1 MHVATLQLIR
11 NAALCCMLYA
21 VALPAFAADASG
33 DWLLVPAKVWV
44 GDDGPAQDGW
54 AVLVHD
60 DHIVAVGP
68 ANSLQVP
75 ANAQRVELP
84 GTTLLPGLMDI
95 HSHVF
100 LHPYNETLWNDQ
112 VLKEP
117 EDYRTLEAA
126 EHAHATLMAGFTT
139 LRDLGT
145 EGAGYGD
152 VSIKRAIDEGLIPG
166 PRMFVATRAIV
177 ATDAYGP
184 GPKGFRPDLDLPQG
198 AEAVSGVDNIMRAVR
213 EQIGHG
219 ADWVKLYADYR
230 WTVDADARPT
240 FTLEELKAAV
250 EVAHNAGRPVAVH
263 SSTDAGMR
271 LAIAAGVDTIEHGYG
286 GSAETFRLM
295 KERGIAYLPTLTAA
309 EAYSG
314 YFEHYEPGKTPPT
327 ARMQQAADAFHNAL
341 KAGVTIGCG
350 SDVGV
355 FAHGTNWREVEW
367 MAKLGMTPSQALQA
381 ATSVD
386 ARILGKQKE
395 LGRIAPGFD
404 ADLIAVPGD
413 PLADLHAIEHVAFV
427 MKAGH
432 IYKQPAH
439 TGSDH
444 P

>member
-1 MHVATLQLIR
+1 MHILPNSIR
-11 NAALCCMLYA
+11 SLACCCALLL
-21 VALPAFAADASG
+21 ALPAFAADPVPSHDTLLLPTRVWTG
-33 DWLLVPAKVWV
+33 D
-44 GDDGPAQDGW
+44 GDAAHDGW

-60 DHIVAVGP
+60 GNIATVGP
-68 ANSLQVP
+68 AGAMQIP
-75 ANAQRVELP
+75 ADTQRIELP
-84 GTTLLPGLMDI
+84 GTTLMPGLMDI

-112 VLKEP
+112 VLKES
-117 EDYRTLEAA
+117 ESYRTLEAA
-126 EHAHATLMAGFTT
+126 QHARDTLMAGFTT

-152 VSIKRAIDEGLIPG
+152 VSIKRAIDEGMIPG

-198 AEAVSGVDNIMRAVR
+198 AQAVSGVDEIMRAVR

-230 WTVDADARPT
+230 WTVDGDAKPT
-240 FTLEELKAAV
+240 FTLAELKAAV

-263 SSTDAGMR
+263 ATTDAGMR
-271 LAIAAGVDTIEHGYG
+271 LAIEAGVDTIEHGYG
-286 GSAETFRLM
+286 GSLDTFKLM
-295 KERGIAYLPTLTAA
+295 KQRGIAYLPTLTAA
-309 EAYSG
+309 EAYSQ
-314 YFEHYEPGKTPPT
+314 YFEHYEPGKSPPT

-341 KAGVTIGCG
+341 TAGVTIGCG

-355 FAHGTNWREVEW
+355 FTHGTNWREVEW
-367 MAKLGMTPSQALQA
+367 MAKLGMTPSQALLA

-386 ARILGKQKE
+386 ARILGKHKE
-395 LGRIAPGFD
+395 LGRIAAGFD
-404 ADLIAVPGD
+404 ADIIAVDGD

-432 IYKQPAH
+432 IYKRTDQP
-439 TGSDH
+439 
-444 P
+444 

>member
-1 MHVATLQLIR
+1 MHVAPLQLIR
-11 NAALCCMLYA
+11 NAALCCILCA
-21 VALPAFAADASG
+21 LALPAFAVDATG
-33 DWLLVPAKVWV
+33 DWLLVPAKVWI
-44 GDDGPAQDGW
+44 GDDTPAHDGW
-54 AVLVHD
+54 AVLVHNGN
-60 DHIVAVGP
+60 IAAVGP
-68 ANSLQVP
+68 SSSLQTP
-75 ANAQRVELP
+75 ANTQRIELP
-84 GTTLLPGLMDI
+84 GMTLLPGLMDI
-95 HSHVF
+95 HSHIF

-126 EHAHATLMAGFTT
+126 EHARATLMAGFTT

-177 ATDAYGP
+177 ATDSYGP

-250 EVAHNAGRPVAVH
+250 EVAHNAGRPVSVH
-263 SSTDAGMR
+263 ASTDAGMR
-271 LAIAAGVDTIEHGYG
+271 LAISAGVDTIEHGYG

-309 EAYSG
+309 EAYSE

-327 ARMQQAADAFHNAL
+327 ARMQQAADAFHNAF

-367 MAKLGMTPSQALQA
+367 MARLGMTSSQALQA

-395 LGRIAPGFD
+395 LGRIASGFD

-413 PLADLHAIEHVAFV
+413 PLTDLHAIEHVVFV

-432 IYKQPAH
+432 IYKQPAN
-439 TGSDH
+439 TGPDH

>member
-1 MHVATLQLIR
+1 MPVALGKLIR
-11 NAALCCMLYA
+11 NAALGSVLLML
-21 VALPAFAADASG
+21 ALPVSAASPIQG
-33 DWLLVPAKVWV
+33 DWLLIPASVWT
-44 GDDGPAQDGW
+44 GDDDSAHAGW

-60 DHIVAVGP
+60 DKISAVGP
-68 ANSLQVP
+68 ANTLQAP
-75 ANAQRVELP
+75 ANAQRIDLP

-112 VLKEP
+112 VLKES
-117 EDYRTLEAA
+117 ESYRTLEAA
-126 EHAHATLMAGFTT
+126 DHARATLIAGFTT

-145 EGAGYGD
+145 EGAGYAD
-152 VSIKRAIDEGLIPG
+152 VSIKHAIDEGMIPG

-198 AEAVSGVDNIMRAVR
+198 AEAVSGTEAIMRAVR

-219 ADWVKLYADYR
+219 ADWVKIYADYR
-230 WTVDADARPT
+230 WTVDGDARPT
-240 FTLEELKAAV
+240 FTLTELKAAV
-250 EVAHNAGRPVAVH
+250 DTAHTAGRPVSVH
-263 SSTDAGMR
+263 ATTDAGMR

-286 GSAETFRLM
+286 GSPDTFRLM
-295 KERGIAYLPTLTAA
+295 KDHDIAYLPTLTAA
-309 EAYSG
+309 EAYSE
-314 YFEHYEPGKTPPT
+314 YFDHYAAGKTPPT
-327 ARMQQAADAFHNAL
+327 PRMAEAAEAFHNAL

-355 FAHGTNWREVEW
+355 FTHGTNWREVEW
-367 MAKLGMTPSQALQA
+367 MAKLGMTPAQALRA

-395 LGRIAPGFD
+395 LGRIAPGYD
-404 ADLIAVPGD
+404 ADIIAVQGD
-413 PLADLHAIEHVAFV
+413 PLSDLHAIEHVAFV
-427 MKAGH
+427 MKAGR
-432 IYKQPAH
+432 IYKKPEL
-439 TGSDH
+439 

>member
-1 MHVATLQLIR
+1 MSVSSIR
-11 NAALCCMLYA
+11 RTILCMALLLST
-21 VALPAFAADASG
+21 LPAFAAAPDTAPG
-33 DWLLVPAKVWV
+33 DWLLLPAGVWT
-44 GDDGPAQDGW
+44 GDDDTVHPGW
-54 AVLVHD
+54 AVLVHGGT
-60 DHIVAVGP
+60 IAAVGP
-68 ANSLQVP
+68 AGALQAP
-75 ANAQRVELP
+75 ADAQRVELP

-112 VLKEP
+112 VLKES
-117 EDYRTLEAA
+117 ESYRTLEAA
-126 EHAHATLMAGFTT
+126 QHARDTLMAGFTT

-177 ATDAYGP
+177 ATDSYGP

-198 AEAVSGVDNIMRAVR
+198 AQAVSGVDAIMSAVR

-230 WTVDADARPT
+230 WTADGDSRPT
-240 FTLEELKAAV
+240 FTLSELKAAV
-250 EVAHNAGRPVAVH
+250 EVAHNAGKPVAVH
-263 SSTDAGMR
+263 ATTDAGMR

-286 GSAETFRLM
+286 GSLDTFRLM

-309 EAYSG
+309 EAYSE
-314 YFEHYEPGKTPPT
+314 YFEHYERGKSPPT
-327 ARMQQAADAFHNAL
+327 ARMTEAANAFHNAL

-355 FAHGTNWREVEW
+355 FTHGTNWREVEW
-367 MAKLGMTPSQALQA
+367 MARLGMSNAQALHA
-381 ATSVD
+381 ATETD
-386 ARILGKQKE
+386 ARILGRQKE
-395 LGRIAPGFD
+395 LGRVASGYD
-404 ADLIAVPGD
+404 ADLIAVQGD

-432 IYKQPAH
+432 IYKQNFQGLP
-439 TGSDH
+439 
-444 P
+444 